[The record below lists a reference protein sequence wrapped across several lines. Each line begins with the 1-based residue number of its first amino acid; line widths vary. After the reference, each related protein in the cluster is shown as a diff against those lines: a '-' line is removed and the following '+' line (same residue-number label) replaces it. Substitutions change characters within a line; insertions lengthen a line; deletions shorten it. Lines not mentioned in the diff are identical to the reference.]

1 MGMFTMGEL
10 TIVLNGQPISLTAP
24 VTVAELLQQRALPQ
38 QGCAVALNQQI
49 LARSVWAQ
57 TQLQAGDQLAV
68 FQAIAGG

>member
-1 MGMFTMGEL
+1 
-10 TIVLNGQPISLTAP
+10 
-24 VTVAELLQQRALPQ
+24 
-38 QGCAVALNQQI
+38 ALNQQI